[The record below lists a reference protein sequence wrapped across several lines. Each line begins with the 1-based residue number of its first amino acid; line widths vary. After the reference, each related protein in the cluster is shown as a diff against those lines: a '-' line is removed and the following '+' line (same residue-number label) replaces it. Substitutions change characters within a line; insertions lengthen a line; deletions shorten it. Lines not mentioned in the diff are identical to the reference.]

1 MTIKNKE
8 KITVLITHCKIY
20 RFSTEETLN
29 YLKENGHKISDR
41 TLRRIKNE
49 MNDSVSDRFI
59 EIAKHEYIGET
70 FRALDTFK
78 MIEKK
83 YWHLLTQNP
92 SINEQIKIFDAISK
106 IQGNILGM
114 INETPL
120 LQKMKD
126 TLDFRIA
133 ECEKYTKS
141 ASIT

>member
-49 MNDSVSDRFI
+49 MDDSVSDRFI
-59 EIAKHEYIGET
+59 EIAKHEYVGET
-70 FRALDTFK
+70 FRVLDTFK

-92 SINEQIKIFDAISK
+92 SINEQIKICDAISE
-106 IQGNILGM
+106 IQAAILVM
-114 INETPL
+114 INDTSL
-120 LQKMKD
+120 LKKMKD
-126 TLDFRIA
+126 VLDSRVA
-133 ECEKYTKS
+133 ECEKYTKK